1 MLLVNLSA
9 FRLAE
14 SFFEIIFEGII
25 WNPSYTIASYFELIL
40 YLHVSMI
47 KFWGAITTIN
57 VTHKLHYEQTYEAQ
71 W

>member
-47 KFWGAITTIN
+47 KFLRSKSMMN
-57 VTHKLHYEQTYEAQ
+57 NNYQCYS
-71 W
+71 